1 MLKDSPGEDRG
12 REVGT
17 GLGLLL
23 DARVVVDGLGVREA
37 VEEEE
42 ERAEAEG
49 AAVERRQLRGAVVH
63 HDGSEIEVDP
73 EVKDSVK

>member
-1 MLKDSPGEDRG
+1 MLKDLPGEDRG

-17 GLGLLL
+17 GLALLL

-49 AAVERRQLRGAVVH
+49 AAVERREARVAVVD
-63 HDGSEIEVDP
+63 HDGSENTGRS
-73 EVKDSVK
+73 KK